1 MPPADQP
8 LPIDAVRGQILTTL
22 AEQSAAVLVAPPGAG
37 KTTRVPLW
45 LMEEPWLGSQ
55 RILVLEPRRLAARGA
70 AARMAATL
78 GEKVGERVGLRARL
92 VSLVSSRTRIEVVT
106 EGVFTRMI
114 LDDPS
119 LEGIGAVLFD
129 EFHERSLDAD
139 LGLAF
144 ALDAQSALRPDLR
157 IVPMSATLDA
167 ARVADLLGAA
177 PVISCEGRSFPVAT
191 HYLGRDPVARLED
204 QVARAILRAVDT
216 ETGSLLVFLPGQA
229 EIRRVAERIDPAL
242 AGRDNIDIAQLF
254 GTLDMAD
261 QDRAVAPAAPGRRKI
276 VLATSIAETSLTI
289 EGVRVVIDCGYAR
302 VPRYEPQSGLTR
314 LETVRVSRAA
324 ADQRRGRAG
333 RTEPGLCYRL
343 WSEPETQSL
352 PAHAEPEIRN
362 ADLSR
367 LIMDCASWGVT
378 EPRSLAWLDP
388 PAEAGLAIAREDLQA
403 SGALDA
409 SGQLTPLGKRAA
421 GLPLPPRLA
430 MMLLQAAAAGE
441 GKKAAEIAALL
452 VERGL
457 GGRDADITARLQAFR
472 ADRSRRAEGMRGLAR
487 QWARQAE
494 AASPRGAP
502 GTAPATPLSAA
513 ALLALAFPE
522 RIGKARD
529 GRGNFLLAN
538 GRGVRVDETD
548 PLARAPFIVAAELT
562 GTAAA
567 GRVVAAAPFEAAE
580 LDALAGSRLETT
592 DELAFDAASGQVRC
606 RRIRRLGAI
615 VLTAE
620 PRKVEPG
627 EAVEGVLLAGIATRG
642 MDRLPWSK
650 GQSGIRERVGFLR
663 QNAGDEWPDLSDAA
677 LASNCEHWLLPFL
690 AGMTK
695 ADQLSAEQLGFALDT
710 VLGPEKKRRLE
721 AEAPSTFEAPTGNRH
736 AIDYTGGN
744 APSVAIRVQELFGL
758 GTHPTVGRPPRPL
771 TFELLS
777 PAHRP
782 IQITRDLPG
791 FWRGSWADVRAEMR
805 GRYPKHPWPED
816 PLQAPPTTRTKA
828 RSAQSG
834 S

>member
-1 MPPADQP
+1 MPPAAPP

-22 AEQSAAVLVAPPGAG
+22 ADKAAAVLVAPPGAG

-45 LMEEPWLGSQ
+45 LMDEPWLGSQ

-92 VSLVSSRTRIEVVT
+92 VSLVSARTRIEVVT

-157 IVPMSATLDA
+157 IVPMSATIDA

-177 PVISCEGRSFPVAT
+177 PVIACEGRSFPVAT

-229 EIRRVAERIDPAL
+229 EIRRVAERIDPVL

-254 GTLDMAD
+254 GTLEMAE
-261 QDRAVAPAAPGRRKI
+261 QDRAVAPAAPGRRKV

-333 RTEPGLCYRL
+333 RTEPGVCYRL

-367 LIMDCASWGVT
+367 LIVDCATWGVT

-409 SGQLTPLGKRAA
+409 NGQLSPLGKRAA

-430 MMLLQAAAAGE
+430 MMLLKAADVGQ
-441 GKKAAEIAALL
+441 GKGAAEIAALL

-457 GGRDADITARLQAFR
+457 GGRDTDITARLQVFR
-472 ADRSRRAEGMRGLAR
+472 GDRSRRAEGMRGLAR

-494 AASPRGAP
+494 VASQRA
-502 GTAPATPLSAA
+502 APAAALSAA
-513 ALLALAFPE
+513 ALLAMAFPE

-529 GRGNFLLAN
+529 GRGTFLLAN

-567 GRVVAAAPFEAAE
+567 GRVVAAAPFDASE
-580 LDALAGSRLETT
+580 LEALAGSRLETT
-592 DELAFDAASGQVRC
+592 DELAFDVASGQVRC

-615 VLTAE
+615 VLAAE

-627 EAVEGVLLAGIATRG
+627 EPVERVLLAGIAARG

-650 GQSGIRERVGFLR
+650 GQSGVRERVEFLR
-663 QNAGDEWPDLSDAA
+663 QNGQDEWPDLSNAA
-677 LASNCEHWLLPFL
+677 LASTLEIWLQPFL

-695 ADQLSAEQLGFALDT
+695 AEQLSTEELGFALDT
-710 VLGPEKKRRLE
+710 VLGSEKKRRLE
-721 AEAPSTFEAPTGNRH
+721 AEAPVYFEAPTGNRH
-736 AIDYTGGN
+736 AIDYAGGN
-744 APSVAIRVQELFGL
+744 APSVSIRVQELFGL

-782 IQITRDLPG
+782 IQITKDLPG
-791 FWRGSWADVRAEMR
+791 FWRGSWTDVRADMR
-805 GRYPKHPWPED
+805 GRYPKHPWPEN

-828 RSAQSG
+828 RSARSG
-834 S
+834 H